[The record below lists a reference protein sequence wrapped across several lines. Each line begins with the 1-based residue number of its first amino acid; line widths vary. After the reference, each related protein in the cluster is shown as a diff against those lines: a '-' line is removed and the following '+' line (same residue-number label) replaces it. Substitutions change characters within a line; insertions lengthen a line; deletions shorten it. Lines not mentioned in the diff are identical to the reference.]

1 MDDIVLYSRR
11 DCHLCRRAADWL
23 ETLGEQVATV
33 MIDSDEGLA
42 ARYGTRVPVV
52 VVAGREAVEGAF
64 DLPTLARAL
73 AMARRADAPP
83 ARPGGATVTGRGES
97 PGA

>member
-1 MDDIVLYSRR
+1 MNHIVLYSRR

-23 ETLGEQVATV
+23 ETLGEQVVTV

-52 VVAGREAVEGAF
+52 VVAGRETVEGAF

-73 AMARRADAPP
+73 EMARRADVPPGRAGRAPF
-83 ARPGGATVTGRGES
+83 TGRGES